1 MEAKYVVAC
10 EVVKE
15 VVWLKKFLFDL
26 GVIRME
32 QVPIQGP
39 KKSQE
44 WKAHRKKVSYYSKH
58 CGSRRC
64 GSKIDS
70 ANNLADSFTKAFPK
84 KTFKSHLEGM
94 GIRLMCNSL

>member
-1 MEAKYVVAC
+1 MEAEYVVAC

-39 KKSQE
+39 KKPQE

-58 CGSRRC
+58 YGLRRC

-70 ANNLADSFTKAFPK
+70 ANNLADSFTKAFP
-84 KTFKSHLEGM
+84 
-94 GIRLMCNSL
+94 